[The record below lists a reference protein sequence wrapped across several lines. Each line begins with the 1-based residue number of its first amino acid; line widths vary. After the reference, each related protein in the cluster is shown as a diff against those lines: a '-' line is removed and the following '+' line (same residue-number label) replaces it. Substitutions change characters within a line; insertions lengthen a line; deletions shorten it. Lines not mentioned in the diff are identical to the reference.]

1 MLTSVAEGTFY
12 LLSLPFQP
20 ATTMRPGTLT
30 ESMAL
35 CPVEYHDSLQEPT
48 SPDPVTTA
56 TTAVDLM
63 SPDSSFAGLIKH
75 TFIGTKVKAKPIR
88 VDVNGRRGRR
98 AICVLYGD
106 AMRYEVLD
114 LDAELEDEDEEEDEE
129 DMEELEE

>member
-1 MLTSVAEGTFY
+1 MKTNTVAE
-12 LLSLPFQP
+12 SLAP
-20 ATTMRPGTLT
+20 
-30 ESMAL
+30 
-35 CPVEYHDSLQEPT
+35 CPVDYHDSLQEPT
-48 SPDPVTTA
+48 SPDPVTSA
-56 TTAVDLM
+56 TVVDLM

-75 TFIGTKVKAKPIR
+75 TFIGAKAKAKPIR

-114 LDAELEDEDEEEDEE
+114 LDAEMEDEEEEEDEE